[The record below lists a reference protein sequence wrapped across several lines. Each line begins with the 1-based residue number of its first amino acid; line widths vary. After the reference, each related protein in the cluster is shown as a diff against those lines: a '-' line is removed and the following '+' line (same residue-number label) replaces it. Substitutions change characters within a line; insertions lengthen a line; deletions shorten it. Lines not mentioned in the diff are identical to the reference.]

1 MFIRA
6 TTAALLL
13 ATALLMPLCAQE
25 KSVRPGVNDTFRD
38 PDPKAF
44 TERFEIESREV
55 FAKRKEILEAI
66 KLKPTDVVADIGA
79 GTGLFTRLFASNLGP
94 EGRVIAVDIAQKFL
108 DHIEVTCREQ
118 NLRNVETLLCKD
130 DSTEL
135 PPESVD
141 VAFICDTYHHFEFP
155 QKTMTSLLKALK
167 PGGRVILI
175 DFKRIEGESS
185 DWTMDHV
192 RAGQEVFEA
201 EVLESGFR
209 KANEIKDLLKENYMV
224 VFERAEQEQASVED
238 QSPAGRGRGR
248 GMGAGRGPGGGRGM
262 GAGRGMG
269 TDPAMRV
276 DQDVFHYLLERH
288 ELIRREVKNL
298 DNGVETITESDDEAV
313 SPMIQ
318 EHVAAMHER
327 VKTGRGLRFWDEL
340 FVAIFK
346 NHDKIKMVVE
356 NTERGVKVTE
366 TSDDPYTVKLIQAH
380 AVVVSKFVKRGFDEA
395 HENHPVPAVDSKPAT
410 TSATTPV
417 ADPNLLFPIIEG
429 YGGVV
434 AVADAVEP
442 PRAGVKLVLDV
453 TSEAK
458 KPEEVSKGLDRA
470 ARLLNLYGAAGLKA
484 SDINI
489 TVVLH
494 GEATK
499 SVLSDEAWESRLQM
513 KHNPNLPLIRL
524 LQKAGVEVMVCGQ
537 ALSYKKIERDEVAGE
552 VSVAAAALTV
562 LLNRQADGFAYVP
575 VP

>member
-1 MFIRA
+1 MKIHLLG
-6 TTAALLL
+6 LLL
-13 ATALLMPLCAQE
+13 ASVSTIAVAQE

-66 KLKPTDVVADIGA
+66 NLKPADVVADVGA

-94 EGRVIAVDIAQKFL
+94 DGRVIAVDIAQKFL
-108 DHIEVTCREQ
+108 NHIEVTCREQ
-118 NLRNVETLLCKD
+118 GLRNVETLLCTD
-130 DSTEL
+130 DSTKL

-167 PGGRVILI
+167 PGGRVIVI
-175 DFKRIEGESS
+175 DFKRIEGEST
-185 DWTMDHV
+185 DWTMSHV

-201 EVLESGFR
+201 EIIAAGFR
-209 KANEIKDLLKENYMV
+209 KAHEVKDLLKENYML
-224 VFERAEQEQASVED
+224 VFEKAEPERQAAEHADPV
-238 QSPAGRGRGR
+238 GRGRGR
-248 GMGAGRGPGGGRGM
+248 GMGAGRGPGGGRGP

-269 TDPAMRV
+269 PDAAMRV

-288 ELIRREVKNL
+288 ELIRRKVRNI
-298 DNGVETITESDDEAV
+298 DNGVETITESDDAEVAAK
-313 SPMIQ
+313 IR

-327 VKTGRGLRFWDEL
+327 VKSGRGLRFWDEL
-340 FVAIFK
+340 FAAVFR
-346 NHDKIKMVVE
+346 NHDKIRMVVE
-356 NTERGVKVTE
+356 NTEHGVKVTE
-366 TSDDPYTVKLIQAH
+366 TSEDAYTVKLIQAH
-380 AVVVSKFVKRGFDEA
+380 AAVVSRFVERGFDEA
-395 HENHPVPAVDSKPAT
+395 HENHAAPLAEGAAPVTAQPT
-410 TSATTPV
+410 
-417 ADPNLLFPIIEG
+417 ADPELLFPIIKG
-429 YGGVV
+429 YGGII

-442 PRAGVKLVLDV
+442 PRAGMKVVLDV

-458 KPEEVSKGLDRA
+458 NPEEVNKGLDRA
-470 ARLLNLYGAAGLKA
+470 ARLLNLYGAVGLKS
-484 SDINI
+484 SDIRL

-499 SVLSDEAWESRLQM
+499 SVLSDEAWESRMQV
-513 KHNPNLPLIRL
+513 KQNPNLPLIRL
-524 LQKAGVEVMVCGQ
+524 LQKEGVEVIVCGQ
-537 ALSYKKIERDEVAGE
+537 ALGYKKIERSEVATDI
-552 VSVAAAALTV
+552 SVAAAALTV

>member
-1 MFIRA
+1 MKLTAHYRA
-6 TTAALLL
+6 V
-13 ATALLMPLCAQE
+13 LCIASAFMTCPVSLIVAQE

-55 FAKRKEILEAI
+55 FAKRKEILDAI

-94 EGRVIAVDIAQKFL
+94 EGRVIAVDIAQRFL

-155 QKTMTSLLKALK
+155 QKTMISLLKAMK

-209 KANEIKDLLKENYMV
+209 KADEIKDLLKENYMV
-224 VFERAEQEQASVED
+224 VFERN
-238 QSPAGRGRGR
+238 G
-248 GMGAGRGPGGGRGM
+248 
-262 GAGRGMG
+262 
-269 TDPAMRV
+269 
-276 DQDVFHYLLERH
+276 QDR
-288 ELIRREVKNL
+288 
-298 DNGVETITESDDEAV
+298 
-313 SPMIQ
+313 
-318 EHVAAMHER
+318 
-327 VKTGRGLRFWDEL
+327 
-340 FVAIFK
+340 
-346 NHDKIKMVVE
+346 
-356 NTERGVKVTE
+356 
-366 TSDDPYTVKLIQAH
+366 
-380 AVVVSKFVKRGFDEA
+380 
-395 HENHPVPAVDSKPAT
+395 
-410 TSATTPV
+410 SATPP
-417 ADPNLLFPIIEG
+417 ALLFPIIEG

-442 PRAGVKLVLDV
+442 PRAGMKLVLDV

-458 KPEEVSKGLDRA
+458 KPEEVNKGLDRT
-470 ARLLNLYGAAGLKA
+470 ARLLNLYGTAGLKA
-484 SDINI
+484 SDISI

-499 SVLSDEAWESRLQM
+499 SVLSDEAWESRFQT

-524 LQKAGVEVMVCGQ
+524 LQEAGVEVMVCGQ
-537 ALSYKKIERDEVAGE
+537 ALNYKKIERSEVAGE

>member
-1 MFIRA
+1 MLIRA

-13 ATALLMPLCAQE
+13 ATVLLMPLCAQE

-167 PGGRVILI
+167 PGGRVIVI
-175 DFKRIEGESS
+175 DFERIEGESS

-201 EVLESGFR
+201 EILEAGFQ
-209 KANEIKDLLKENYMV
+209 KADEINNLLKENYMV
-224 VFERAEQEQASVED
+224 VFERAEQKQTAVED
-238 QSPAGRGRGR
+238 QAPAGRGRGR
-248 GMGAGRGPGGGRGM
+248 GMGAGRGPGGGRGP

-269 TDPAMRV
+269 TDAAMRI

-313 SPMIQ
+313 SSMIQ

-346 NHDKIKMVVE
+346 DHDKIKMVVE
-356 NTERGVKVTE
+356 NTEHGVKVTE
-366 TSDDPYTVKLIQAH
+366 TSEDAYTVKLIQAH

-395 HENHPVPAVDSKPAT
+395 HENHAAPPVDPAPAT
-410 TSATTPV
+410 ATPPV
-417 ADPNLLFPIIEG
+417 ADPDLLFPIIEG

-442 PRAGVKLVLDV
+442 PRAGAKLVLEV

-458 KPEEVSKGLDRA
+458 KPEEVNKGLDRA
-470 ARLLNLYGAAGLKA
+470 ARLLNLYGTAGLKA
-484 SDINI
+484 SDIKI

-524 LQKAGVEVMVCGQ
+524 LQKAGVEVIVCGQ
-537 ALSYKKIERDEVAGE
+537 ALSYKKIERGEVAGE
-552 VSVAAAALTV
+552 IPVAAAALTV